1 MDLKLDILDLK
12 QDRLD
17 SRISVTHS
25 NLELRILEN
34 VTSELTRVAD
44 SESQLESV
52 DAGIRRELA
61 RMSQFIVAV
70 SVGFARTG
78 DTQVGLRRKWC
89 IGTS

>member
-25 NLELRILEN
+25 DLELRILEN
-34 VTSELTRVAD
+34 VTSELARVAD

-61 RMSQFIVAV
+61 RMSQFIITR
-70 SVGFARTG
+70 SS
-78 DTQVGLRRKWC
+78 Q
-89 IGTS
+89 